1 MAEEGKYSSCA
12 EKRVGE
18 DEVLAKKVVNS
29 MMTRKLAKIV
39 EGRWVEE
46 RASQRPQRGVVKRTI
61 ELIWVARPH

>member
-46 RASQRPQRGVVKRTI
+46 GASQSPQKGVVKWTI
-61 ELIWVARPH
+61 ELSWAARPH